1 MIVTTLPKV
10 ILMICDVRKKL
21 FKFFLMFGAIV
32 AASRVLHVSAIF
44 L

>member
-21 FKFFLMFGAIV
+21 FHYTMCRSHLLLNTV
-32 AASRVLHVSAIF
+32 CCY
-44 L
+44 